1 MCDVVPRY
9 GKIFRGNR
17 LKNCQDAGAVGV
29 IMFSDPAD
37 VAIQGVGEDE
47 VYPNSIFLPES
58 GMQRGHVRLT
68 KGDALSPTWPSI
80 SGAYRQAI
88 NETEGLPR
96 IPSQPIGYGDAE
108 KLLRVMG
115 GAEVPQDWRGGIP
128 GLTYRLGPG
137 PDQEHQGWRVRL
149 VVNNRLEEKEDT
161 NIIGMIRGAVEPD
174 RYVLLTNHRDAW
186 GYGALDPSS
195 GTAVLMEAA
204 RVLGNLANTGA
215 WRPRRS
221 VVFASFA
228 AEEYGLMGSTEW
240 VHHKLH
246 KLMAR
251 AVAIINI
258 DTCVKGDIL
267 YPKASPIL
275 KVVI

>member
-1 MCDVVPRY
+1 
-9 GKIFRGNR
+9 
-17 LKNCQDAGAVGV
+17 
-29 IMFSDPAD
+29 MFSDPAD

-195 GTAVLMEAA
+195 GTTALMEAA
-204 RVLGNLANTGA
+204 RVLGNLVATGD

-221 VVFASFA
+221 IVFASFA

-240 VHHKLH
+240 VHDKLH
-246 KLMAR
+246 KLMTR
-251 AVAIINI
+251 AVAVINI
-258 DTCVKGDIL
+258 DTCIMGDIL

-275 KVVI
+275 KVLIVITKI